1 MSAENSERRWNLSRG
16 SKSLRLALRDGV
28 GRATIRNDTGRAKIN
43 GETTFLYQ
51 RSGAIFQA
59 LADRTGREITER
71 FGSVNPT
78 MKAWMRDKGVGV
90 LGFKIVENKED
101 GRTMKAERKFSPRVD
116 KR

>member
-1 MSAENSERRWNLSRG
+1 
-16 SKSLRLALRDGV
+16 
-28 GRATIRNDTGRAKIN
+28 
-43 GETTFLYQ
+43 
-51 RSGAIFQA
+51 
-59 LADRTGREITER
+59 
-71 FGSVNPT
+71 